1 MTLTPREGRT
11 AAELAR
17 LIDPTRLPT
26 PEQEAVIEAPAEPLR
41 VIAGAG
47 SGKTETMATRVLW
60 LLDNYDLRPED
71 VLCLTFTRKAAGE
84 IADRVRR
91 HLLRLRAADAAAGV
105 QPGTGPVGLGLG
117 EPTMATYNS
126 YAAGL
131 VKEHGLRLGVDPDA
145 ALLSEAGQWQLV
157 SQLVESWTEDLSVD
171 NAVSTV
177 TAAVISLAKAC
188 HEHLREPA
196 EVQAELRALA
206 TRLRALPRAADGTAP
221 GTPYGEVAPV
231 LASLDARAELMDLVQ
246 AFRRAKRERS
256 VLDFGDQ
263 VAIAARLAALPAV
276 AEAERSRY
284 RVVLL
289 DEFQDTSYA
298 QLQLL
303 ARLFGSGHPVTAVG
317 DPNQAIYGWRGASA
331 AGMDDFVTA
340 FRGAD
345 GTAPRT
351 LTLSVSWRNPASI
364 LELANTVA
372 GPLRTDAHRDLP
384 VLRSREAEL
393 GLPEVP
399 AVIRAEYAAT
409 LEEEARVVVDYLRE
423 QWHEPNG
430 ARAESERLAA
440 AVLCRTRAQFRPIID
455 ALRDA
460 GLPYEVVG
468 LGGLLDTPE
477 VVDLVAALEVAHD
490 PSRGDSLMRLL
501 TGERLMLGAADLAA
515 LGEWSRE
522 LAHQEAAG
530 ASSTATRT
538 SPAAAASPGGPVA
551 VDADVADERSLVDAL
566 DSLPGPHW
574 RSRSGRELSA
584 TGLSRLHEL
593 AATIRAIRTQT
604 YLSVP
609 DVVLAAERLLGLDI
623 ELMARPQRDVW
634 RARTHLDT
642 LVNVAHEF
650 AGSAERATLGAFLS
664 WLDAARDHERGLEVA
679 PAEPAPGSLQILTV
693 HAAKGLEWDVVAV
706 PGLSAPNFPSV
717 RPVPGEPGQF
727 THAGWLTDLGALPA
741 PMRSDRLHLAE
752 WRYRDAVS
760 QLDLRAAKAA
770 YLRENGAHELAE
782 ERRLMY
788 VAVTRSKRAL
798 LLTGSWWRTGA
809 SLTTPSIFLVE
820 LAEQGLIDGA
830 STSEEAAERASAL
843 ESPQGEPRVA
853 AWPTEPGGSPARDA
867 TERVQRAS
875 ARIAAAGLVAEA
887 LSSGPPVEA
896 TRAEGASAGVTAGES
911 TSAESLLAR
920 FEADARTLLAERR
933 QRTGPASEVELPGH
947 LSASALVRLATD
959 ARAFAEDL
967 RRPMPHEPSAAARR
981 GIAFHSWVESFYSAA
996 SLVDV
1001 EELPGADDDA
1011 VRLDADLADLQASF
1025 AASPW
1030 AARRPVAVEV
1040 DIETPVGAHVLRCRI
1055 DAVFEDPDGGF
1066 VVVDWKTGRPARD
1079 PTGRAARE
1087 LQLAS
1092 YRLAWSRWRGV
1103 PLAVVRAAFFYAE
1116 TGEMVTPDRLSGA
1129 PEIEALLAAATSG
1142 TGARNQA
1149 GGAARIGAGSSADG

>member
-1 MTLTPREGRT
+1 MSLNRRPGRS

-17 LIDPTRLPT
+17 LIDPRRLPT
-26 PEQEAVIEAPAEPLR
+26 REQEAVIEAPAEPLR

-91 HLLRLRAADAAAGV
+91 HLGRLRAADAASGAAPSA
-105 QPGTGPVGLGLG
+105 QQGTGLLGLGLG

-145 ALLSEAGQWQLV
+145 TLLSDAGQWQLV
-157 SQLVESWTEDLSVD
+157 SQLVESWTEDLSAD
-171 NAVSTV
+171 KAVSTV

-188 HEHLREPA
+188 HEHLRDPA
-196 EVQAELRALA
+196 EVRGEIRELAA
-206 TRLRALPRAADGTAP
+206 GIRALPRAADDGKP
-221 GTPYGEVAPV
+221 GKPYAEVAPV
-231 LASLDARAELMDLVQ
+231 LAALDARAELMDLVE
-246 AFRRAKRERS
+246 AFGRAKRERS

-276 AEAERSRY
+276 ALAERSRY

-289 DEFQDTSYA
+289 DEFQDTSFA

-303 ARLFGSGHPVTAVG
+303 ARLFGAGHPVTAVG

-331 AGMDDFVTA
+331 AGMDDFLTA
-340 FRGAD
+340 FRDAD
-345 GTAPRT
+345 GVVPRT

-364 LELANTVA
+364 LALANTVA
-372 GPLRTDAHRDLP
+372 APLRTDAHRDLP

-393 GLPEVP
+393 GLPEAP
-399 AVIRAEYAAT
+399 AVIRAEYATT

-423 QWHEPNG
+423 QWHEPNET
-430 ARAESERLAA
+430 RAEGDRLSA

-501 TGERLMLGAADLAA
+501 TGERLMLGAADLVA
-515 LGEWSRE
+515 LGDWSRE
-522 LAHQEAAG
+522 LAHQEG
-530 ASSTATRT
+530 
-538 SPAAAASPGGPVA
+538 PAAAAA
-551 VDADVADERSLVDAL
+551 VDADVVDERSLVDAL

-574 RSRSGRELSA
+574 RSGSGRALSGP
-584 TGLSRLHEL
+584 GLSRLREL
-593 AATIRAIRTQT
+593 AATIRAIRSQT

-623 ELMARPQRDVW
+623 ELMARPQREVW

-642 LVNVAHEF
+642 LVNVAHDF

-664 WLDAARDHERGLEVA
+664 WLDAAREHERGLEVA
-679 PAEPAPGSLQILTV
+679 PAQPAPGSLLILTV

-706 PGLSAPNFPSV
+706 PGLSAPHFPSV
-717 RPVPGEPGQF
+717 RPVPDEPGEF
-727 THAGWLTDLGALPA
+727 TDGGWLTELGALPA
-741 PMRSDRLHLAE
+741 PMRSDRRHLAE

-760 QLDLRAAKAA
+760 QLDLRTARAA
-770 YLRENGAHELAE
+770 YLRQNGAHELAE

-788 VAVTRSKRAL
+788 VAVTRTKSAL
-798 LLTGSWWRTGA
+798 LLTGSWWRAGA
-809 SLTTPSIFLVE
+809 SITPPSIFLTE
-820 LAEQGLIDGA
+820 LAEHGLIDSA
-830 STSEEAAERASAL
+830 SIGPEAAEQVSAVEAPRGQPRIAS
-843 ESPQGEPRVA
+843 
-853 AWPTEPGGSPARDA
+853 WPTESGSSGSRGASEPARH
-867 TERVQRAS
+867 AS
-875 ARIAAAGLVAEA
+875 ARLAAAGLVAEA
-887 LSSGPPVEA
+887 L
-896 TRAEGASAGVTAGES
+896 REGASAGATAVEGAPS
-911 TSAESLLAR
+911 TAPSVEGASASPLLAR
-920 FEADARTLLAERR
+920 FEADARTLLAERK
-933 QRTGPASEVELPGH
+933 QRTGPASEVEMPGH

-959 ARAFAEDL
+959 AATFAEDL
-967 RRPMPHEPSAAARR
+967 RRPMPHEPSVAASR

-1001 EELPGADDDA
+1001 EELPGADDDVA
-1011 VRLDADLADLQASF
+1011 RLGADLAGLQANF

-1030 AARRPVAVEV
+1030 AARHPVAVEV
-1040 DIETPVGAHVLRCRI
+1040 DVETPVGAHVLRCRI
-1055 DAVFEDPDGGF
+1055 DAVFEDADGGF

-1079 PTGRAARE
+1079 PSSRAARE
-1087 LQLAS
+1087 LQLAG
-1092 YRLAWSRWRGV
+1092 YRLAWSRWRGI
-1103 PLAVVRAAFFYAE
+1103 PLHLVRAAFFYAE
-1116 TGEMVTPDRLSGA
+1116 TGETVTPDRLSDGA
-1129 PEIEALLAAATSG
+1129 EIEALLAAAVG
-1142 TGARNQA
+1142 
-1149 GGAARIGAGSSADG
+1149 

>member
-1 MTLTPREGRT
+1 MNLTRVPGRS
-11 AAELAR
+11 AGELAR

-26 PEQEAVIEAPAEPLR
+26 AEQEAVIEAPAEPLR

-60 LLDNYDLRPED
+60 LLDNYDLRPEE

-84 IADRVRR
+84 IAERVRR
-91 HLLRLRAADAAAGV
+91 HLGRLRSADAVAVARAGSR
-105 QPGTGPVGLGLG
+105 TGPTALGLG

-145 ALLSEAGQWQLV
+145 ALLSDAGQWQLV

-177 TAAVISLAKAC
+177 TAAVISLAQAC

-196 EVQAELRALA
+196 EVQNEIRELTAHI
-206 TRLRALPRAADGTAP
+206 RALPRTADGSGPGAP
-221 GTPYGEVAPV
+221 YAEIAPV

-263 VAIAARLAALPAV
+263 VAIAARLAAIPAV
-276 AEAERSRY
+276 AQAERSRY

-289 DEFQDTSYA
+289 DEFQDTSHA

-331 AGMDDFVTA
+331 AGMDDFLSA
-340 FRGAD
+340 FRGVD
-345 GTAPRT
+345 EVVPRT

-364 LELANTVA
+364 LGLANLVA
-372 GPLRTDAHRDLP
+372 APLRGDAHRDLP

-393 GLPEVP
+393 GLPEAF
-399 AVIRAEYAAT
+399 AVIRAEYAT
-409 LEEEARVVVDYLRE
+409 NLEEEACVVVDYLRE
-423 QWHEPNG
+423 QWHEPNE
-430 ARAESERLAA
+430 ARAEGERLSA

-515 LGEWSRE
+515 LGDWSRE
-522 LAHQEAAG
+522 LAHRDDATAT
-530 ASSTATRT
+530 ATATRT
-538 SPAAAASPGGPVA
+538 ATATPSAELVA
-551 VDADVADERSLVDAL
+551 IDADVVDERSLVDAL
-566 DSLPGPHW
+566 DSLPGPRW
-574 RSRSGRELSA
+574 RSRTGRALSDP
-584 TGLSRLHEL
+584 GLRRLREL
-593 AATIRAIRTQT
+593 AATIRAIRSQT

-609 DVVLAAERLLGLDI
+609 DVVLAAERLLGLDV
-623 ELMARPQRDVW
+623 ELMARPQREVW
-634 RARTHLDT
+634 RARTHLDS
-642 LVNVAHEF
+642 LVNVAHDF
-650 AGSAERATLGAFLS
+650 AASAERATLGAFLA
-664 WLDAARDHERGLEVA
+664 WLDAARAHERGLEVA

-706 PGLSAPNFPSV
+706 PGLSGGHFPSV
-717 RPVPGEPGQF
+717 RPVPAEPGTF
-727 THAGWLTDLGALPA
+727 KHTGWLTELGALPA
-741 PMRSDRLHLAE
+741 PMRSDRRHLAE

-760 QLDLRAAKAA
+760 QLDLRTARET
-770 YLRENGAHELAE
+770 YLRDNGAHELAE

-788 VAVTRSKRAL
+788 VAATRSKRAL
-798 LLTGSWWRTGA
+798 LLTGSWWRSGA
-809 SLTTPSIFLVE
+809 SPTIPSIFLTE
-820 LAEQGLIDGA
+820 LAEHGLVDGA
-830 STSEEAAERASAL
+830 SIGPAAAERASGL

-853 AWPTEPGGSPARDA
+853 SWPTTAGSSTARSA
-867 TERVQRAS
+867 TERDR
-875 ARIAAAGLVAEA
+875 RAAALRAAAHLVTDA
-887 LSSGPPVEA
+887 LRATGPAAPGIRE
-896 TRAEGASAGVTAGES
+896 SAAADS
-911 TSAESLLAR
+911 RLAH
-920 FEADARTLLAERR
+920 FEADARTLLAERQ
-933 QRTGPASEVELPGH
+933 QRARPVAEVEMPGH
-947 LSASALVRLATD
+947 LSASAVVRLAAD
-959 ARAFAEDL
+959 PRAFAEQL
-967 RRPMPHEPSAAARR
+967 RRPMPQEPSVAARR
-981 GIAFHSWVESFYSAA
+981 GVAFHSWVESFYSSA

-1001 EELPGADDDA
+1001 DALPGADDD
-1011 VRLDADLADLQASF
+1011 VIRLDQDLAELQSSF

-1040 DIETPVGAHVLRCRI
+1040 DVETPVGAHILRCRI

-1066 VVVDWKTGRPARD
+1066 VVVDWKTGRPSRD
-1079 PTGRAARE
+1079 PSGRAARE

-1092 YRLAWSRWRGV
+1092 YRLAWSRWRDV
-1103 PLAVVRAAFFYAE
+1103 PLELVRAAFFYAE
-1116 TGEMVTPDRLSGA
+1116 SGETMTPDRLGDA
-1129 PEIEALLAAATSG
+1129 AEIEALLEAATMPSG
-1142 TGARNQA
+1142 GDA
-1149 GGAARIGAGSSADG
+1149 GTPRREAER